1 MSPPP
6 NKSSHI
12 RMKKLI
18 WLILP
23 ITLCCTNLLSHP
35 ELTMQT
41 HGYLSFEKY
50 IQAQTTKDELYHG
63 YRSELMANINFL
75 RWNRFYLDG
84 LLGNMTIMSHPDSAL
99 WNIDRIHYTLNP
111 GFRIEFKNWLIKGA
125 LQHDCFHRIN
135 QYDKPLPGL
144 GRGSIWWNTYQI
156 GIGSKGAYYLNP
168 QNPFKKSNSILD
180 TWDGQFNYGYY
191 IPAKNTI
198 STGQGQT
205 YRHEVFSQIRYHVR
219 ARRNW
224 AACIGLRQHLW
235 VTAAKSVEHK
245 INLTVNLFHRDL
257 LGIIGIY
264 YSYTIYDTFRLD
276 NQDAL
281 GAIGIKIVY

>member
-1 MSPPP
+1 
-6 NKSSHI
+6 
-12 RMKKLI
+12 MKKLI

-23 ITLCCTNLLSHP
+23 ITFCCTNLLSRP

-50 IQAQTTKDELYHG
+50 IQAQTKKDELYHG

-99 WNIDRIHYTLNP
+99 WNIERIHYTLNP

-125 LQHDCFHRIN
+125 LQHDCFHRVN

-156 GIGSKGAYYLNP
+156 GIGSKGAYSLSP
-168 QNPFKKSNSILD
+168 QNPFKIRVIHFSTPGMDNSIMAIMFR
-180 TWDGQFNYGYY
+180 QK
-191 IPAKNTI
+191 IP
-198 STGQGQT
+198 SLPD
-205 YRHEVFSQIRYHVR
+205 RVR
-219 ARRNW
+219 LIA
-224 AACIGLRQHLW
+224 
-235 VTAAKSVEHK
+235 TKYSVKYAIMLE
-245 INLTVNLFHRDL
+245 LV
-257 LGIIGIY
+257 
-264 YSYTIYDTFRLD
+264 
-276 NQDAL
+276 
-281 GAIGIKIVY
+281 AIGQPVSVYANICG